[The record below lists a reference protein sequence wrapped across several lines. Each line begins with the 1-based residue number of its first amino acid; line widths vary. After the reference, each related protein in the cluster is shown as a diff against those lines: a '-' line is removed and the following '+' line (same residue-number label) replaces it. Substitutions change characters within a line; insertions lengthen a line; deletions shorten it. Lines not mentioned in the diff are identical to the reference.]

1 MDQDERDRAVVAAAW
16 RVIETEGVA
25 ALSVRRVAA
34 EAGIAPSSLRYLFP
48 TQASVRAR
56 AITAAGERIRVRIE
70 ALPADVHARTWAKAA
85 LLELLPLDD
94 ERRTEMSVTIA
105 LGVAAKA
112 DPALQPLRRTLDDE
126 VRAVCARAAVAV
138 GLTDPRDIDALHAMI
153 DGLALHLIVQ
163 DPAEESAWATA
174 ALDHWLPENAGP
186 LRRAACSTAGRSASA
201 VRR

>member
-1 MDQDERDRAVVAAAW
+1 MPRMLDQDERDRAVVAAAW

-56 AITAAGERIRVRIE
+56 AITAAGERIRARIE
-70 ALPADVHARTWAKAA
+70 SLPTDVHARAWARAA

-105 LGVAAKA
+105 LGVAVKA
-112 DPALQPLRRTLDDE
+112 DPALQPLRRTLDGE
-126 VRAVCARAAVAV
+126 CRAVCARAAAAI
-138 GLTDPRDIDALHAMI
+138 GLTDSRDVDALHAMI

-163 DPAEESAWATA
+163 EPDEQTAWATA
-174 ALDHWLPENAGP
+174 ALDHWLP
-186 LRRAACSTAGRSASA
+186 
-201 VRR
+201 